1 MNTVGYVIAGFP
13 NPIGWTID
21 KVKGFISGAAT
32 EGFEA
37 LIGGLVA
44 WVTDAVV
51 WVVGG
56 VFNYFIDSADPNVQA
71 DWFLAE
77 DGPYGTMA
85 GIGAALMIG
94 FLLAGI
100 TQGALSGDVGG
111 MVRRMAL
118 DLPASVLGMVGLV
131 TATQVL
137 IRLTDELSTAVM
149 GNFQDDIAEFTAV
162 VTSLSRLGG
171 GVASAF
177 VVLLLG
183 LVTVLAG
190 VILVAELTVRGALIY
205 IVVALAP
212 LVFAARLW
220 PALQDVARKLLYLLV
235 ALILSKLAMAVAL
248 SVAAAAAVGAGSGG
262 EVTALP
268 EPEVFAEDPGGS
280 VTQAV
285 GILLAA
291 VSAFGVAAFSPLTV
305 AKLLP
310 LTEAAIVGQGIRG
323 MPVRG
328 AQQAASTAYY
338 SQMLSSMRLRRLAH
352 GEQPKTPPA
361 PTAARFPAG
370 QLALGPGPQR
380 LALAAGSGRG
390 PRALGRGPIAMP
402 PASSRGGPSAGGG
415 GSGGGA
421 GATVSGTDAGS
432 AGAGTGAGTAAGG
445 GAAGRASASG
455 GGGAAAAGAAAGP
468 AGVVTGAGAAAV
480 RGGVGAVQRG
490 ADAMA
495 GRAAGAAEPAPGHP
509 GRAPG
514 TSATQPTQ
522 REAPSK
528 QLPGGRGGRDDDR
541 GVR

>member
-1 MNTVGYVIAGFP
+1 VTGGGYVFAGFP

-21 KVKGFISGAAT
+21 KVTSFVTDAAT
-32 EGFEA
+32 AGFEA

-56 VFNYFIDSADPNVQA
+56 VFNYFIDSSDPNVQA
-71 DWFLAE
+71 DWFLAD
-77 DGPYGTMA
+77 DGPYGTMSA
-85 GIGAALMIG
+85 IAAALMAV

-100 TQGALSGDVGG
+100 TQGALAGDVGG
-111 MVRRMAL
+111 MLRRMAL

-131 TATQVL
+131 AATQVL

-149 GNFQDDIAEFTAV
+149 GNFQDDIANFTAV

-183 LVTVLAG
+183 LVTLLAG
-190 VILVAELTVRGALIY
+190 LILVAELTVRGALIY

-220 PALQDVARKLLYLLV
+220 PALQDMTRKLLSLLV
-235 ALILSKLAMAVAL
+235 ALIVSKLAMAVAL
-248 SVAAAAAVGAGSGG
+248 SIAASAAVGTGSGA

-310 LTEAAIVGQGIRG
+310 LTEAAIVGQGLRG

-328 AQQAASTAYY
+328 AQQAASMAYY
-338 SQMLSSMRLRRLAH
+338 SQVFSSMRLRWLAR
-352 GEQPKTPPA
+352 GDRSATPPA
-361 PTAARFPAG
+361 PTRSTFPAG
-370 QLALGPGPQR
+370 QLALGPGPRR
-380 LALAAGSGRG
+380 LALPSGSGRQPPAIG
-390 PRALGRGPIAMP
+390 PGPI
-402 PASSRGGPSAGGG
+402 RLGPVSGPGGG
-415 GSGGGA
+415 GSGGAGGA
-421 GATVSGTDAGS
+421 RGAVAGGGVGGS
-432 AGAGTGAGTAAGG
+432 AGAATAGGSATAAGAG
-445 GAAGRASASG
+445 AGAAAG

-468 AGVVTGAGAAAV
+468 AGVAVGASVA
-480 RGGVGAVQRG
+480 AVQRG
-490 ADAMA
+490 MKAVRRGANAVA
-495 GRAAGAAEPAPGHP
+495 GRASNAVDTAAG
-509 GRAPG
+509 
-514 TSATQPTQ
+514 SSD
-522 REAPSK
+522 APSGNAASRSTGR
-528 QLPGGRGGRDDDR
+528 QPPRSQPGGRGAERRRD
-541 GVR
+541 G